1 VQIKL
6 FWAQL
11 IKAFFFE
18 PLPAELSRWD
28 VFEYI
33 ARKVSPRGLEL
44 GGCERFVLISRV
56 CRLRNSR
63 SSVTYDRSPGKR
75 SRTRSEE
82 VRLGLCSEWDAKERY
97 LSEMKW
103 RNL

>member
-33 ARKVSPRGLEL
+33 ARKVSPRGL
-44 GGCERFVLISRV
+44 
-56 CRLRNSR
+56 
-63 SSVTYDRSPGKR
+63 
-75 SRTRSEE
+75 
-82 VRLGLCSEWDAKERY
+82 
-97 LSEMKW
+97 
-103 RNL
+103 